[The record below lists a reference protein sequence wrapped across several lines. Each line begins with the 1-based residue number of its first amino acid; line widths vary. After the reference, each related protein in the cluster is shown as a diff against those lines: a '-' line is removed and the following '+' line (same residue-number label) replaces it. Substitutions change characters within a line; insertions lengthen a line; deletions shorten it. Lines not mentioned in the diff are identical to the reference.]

1 MKMRVTNSVL
11 AVLCAV
17 ALTAPLAPAL
27 AQSDGDVKNAL
38 RVVKISW
45 RDYGSCLR
53 PRLCAAYF
61 ESFGVALTFSDGTLS
76 PFAHAQRSNAS
87 GHDCI
92 QNARASLEHGDRAMA
107 VQWVMAAQMQD
118 LPVRNWLG
126 EHPDAVLEALRACC
140 VG

>member
-1 MKMRVTNSVL
+1 MRVTNSVL

-17 ALTAPLAPAL
+17 ALAPAM

-38 RVVKISW
+38 RVVKSSW

-53 PRLCAAYF
+53 PRPCAAYF
-61 ESFGVALTFSDGTLS
+61 ESFGVALTFNDGTLS
-76 PFAHAQRSNAS
+76 PFAHAQRLNAS